1 VVVGAVQMA
10 SCFGPAYEYAFIVDC
25 DLRKRKI
32 RDKVPITYVTSEPY
46 IGHLGLGGVGDSKS
60 MLESAMRKRHIKW
73 ITNAKTTRVEA
84 GMMYV
89 DEHND
94 AGDVIK
100 QHELPFKHAMMLP
113 AFKGVD
119 PVAAVDG
126 LCNPRGFVVI
136 DEHQRNP
143 KYPNIY
149 SAGVCVAIPPVEVT
163 PVPTGTPKTGYMIE
177 SMVTAIVCNIT
188 AEIAGKESYE
198 TATWNAIC
206 LADMGDTGAAFVAI
220 PQIPPRNVTWFK
232 EGKWVH
238 LAKVAYEKYFLRKMK
253 TGGTEPVYEKYILK
267 LLGINRLKS
276 EK

>member
-1 VVVGAVQMA
+1 MITTGPKLAFDEIPGTGPENGHTQSVCTLGHAETSYKDYQALVEEPGPVVVGAVQMA
-10 SCFGPAYEYAFIVDC
+10 SCFGPAYEYAFILDC

-46 IGHLGLGGVGDSKS
+46 IGHLGLGGVGDSKAL
-60 MLESAMRKRHIKW
+60 LESAMRTRHIKW

-94 AGDVIK
+94 AGEVIK

-119 PVAAVDG
+119 PVAEVDG
-126 LCNPRGFVVI
+126 LCNPRGFVMI

-177 SMVTAIVCNIT
+177 SIV
-188 AEIAGKESYE
+188 
-198 TATWNAIC
+198 
-206 LADMGDTGAAFVAI
+206 GA
-220 PQIPPRNVTWFK
+220 
-232 EGKWVH
+232 
-238 LAKVAYEKYFLRKMK
+238 LY
-253 TGGTEPVYEKYILK
+253 
-267 LLGINRLKS
+267 
-276 EK
+276 